1 MGGHAMKAEIIA
13 VGTELLLG
21 QIVNTNAQFLSQ
33 ELALMGIDVYFQTV
47 VGDNEGRLMEAF
59 KLASSRADLIVCTG
73 GIGPTQDDLT
83 KDVLAK
89 YLNRNIVMHEPSLAK
104 ITAFFETRGTH
115 MVESNKRQ
123 ALLLEGSDPLF
134 NETGMAVGIGL
145 SQADNHY
152 IVLPG
157 PPSEMRPMFKNYA
170 KPWLLGVMQENTP
183 LRSKMLMFGG
193 IGEST
198 LEDRLIDLIQA
209 QTDPT
214 IAPYAKEG
222 EVAIRLTTRAAT
234 EEEANLRFEK
244 VETEIRARIGEHLYA
259 EKEASLES
267 AILELLTAR
276 GATFAAAESCSGGR
290 LSDLVTALPGSS
302 AVFKGGLV
310 CYTNEVKH
318 RLLGVPMEVLE
329 GADAPG
335 AVSAETAELLAR
347 GTLQATGADYAVSIT
362 GVAGPASSEG
372 KPVGLVY
379 VGYADIHGN
388 THVQKT
394 HAYGNRDTIKLRSAK
409 SALYL
414 LWKML
419 KQTKD

>member
-1 MGGHAMKAEIIA
+1 MKAEIIA

-33 ELALMGIDVYFQTV
+33 ELALMGIGVYFQTV
-47 VGDNEGRLMEAF
+47 VGDNENRLHEALS
-59 KLASSRADLIVCTG
+59 LASSRADLIVCTG

-83 KDVLAK
+83 KDVLAAF
-89 YLNRNIVMHEPSLAK
+89 LSRQLVMHEPSLTK
-104 ITAFFETRGTH
+104 ITSFYEARGTQ

-123 ALLLEGSDPLF
+123 ALMIEGSEPLF
-134 NETGMAVGIGL
+134 NETGMAVGNGL
-145 SQADNHY
+145 SAGNNHY

-157 PPSEMRPMFKNYA
+157 PPSEMRPMFTNYA
-170 KPWLLGVMQENTP
+170 KPWLRGVMQEETP

-193 IGEST
+193 IGESM
-198 LEDRLIDLIQA
+198 LEERLIDLIGA
-209 QTDPT
+209 QSDPT

-234 EEEANLRFEK
+234 EEEANLKFAS
-244 VETEIRARIGEHLYA
+244 VEAEIRRRIGDHLYA
-259 EKEASLES
+259 DKAMSLE
-267 AILELLTAR
+267 AAVQELLIAR
-276 GATFAAAESCSGGR
+276 GETYAVAESCSGGR
-290 LSDLVTALPGSS
+290 LSDLITALPGSS
-302 AVFKGGLV
+302 AVFKGGIV
-310 CYTNEVKH
+310 CYTNDVKH

-379 VGYADIHGN
+379 VGYADVHGR

-394 HAYGNRDTIKLRSAK
+394 HAYGNRETIKLRSSK

-414 LWKML
+414 LWSML
-419 KQTKD
+419 KQA

>member
-1 MGGHAMKAEIIA
+1 MKAEIIA

-47 VGDNEGRLMEAF
+47 VGDNERRLKEALQ
-59 KLASSRADLIVCTG
+59 LASSRADLVVCTG

-83 KDVLAK
+83 KDVLAAF
-89 YLNRNIVMHEPSLAK
+89 LNRRIEMHEPSLAK
-104 ITAFFETRGTH
+104 ITSFFESRGVH

-123 ALLLEGSDPLF
+123 ALILEGSDPLI
-134 NETGMAVGIGL
+134 NETGLAVGIGL
-145 SQADNHY
+145 SQGNNHY

-157 PPSEMRPMFKNYA
+157 PPSEMRPMFNNYA
-170 KPWLLGVMQENTP
+170 KQWLRGVMQEETP
-183 LRSKMLMFGG
+183 LRSRMLMFGG
-193 IGEST
+193 IGESM
-198 LEDRLIDLIQA
+198 LEDRLLDLIQA
-209 QTDPT
+209 QSDPT
-214 IAPYAKEG
+214 IASYAKEG

-234 EEEANLRFEK
+234 EEEANLKFEK
-244 VETEIRARIGEHLYA
+244 VETEIRSRIGDHLYA
-259 EKEASLES
+259 DKAMSLE
-267 AILELLTAR
+267 AAVLELLTAR
-276 GATFAAAESCSGGR
+276 GATFAVAESCSGGR
-290 LSDLVTALPGSS
+290 LSDLITAVPGSS

-379 VGYADIHGN
+379 VGYADVQGR
-388 THVQKT
+388 THVKKV
-394 HAYGNRDTIKLRSAK
+394 HAYGNRETIKLRSAK

-414 LWKML
+414 LWSML
-419 KQTKD
+419 KQT

>member
-1 MGGHAMKAEIIA
+1 MKAEIIA

-47 VGDNEGRLMEAF
+47 VGDNERRLREALQ
-59 KLASSRADLIVCTG
+59 LASSRADLVVCTG

-83 KDVLAK
+83 KDVLAAF
-89 YLNRNIVMHEPSLAK
+89 LDRGIEMHEPSLAK
-104 ITAFFETRGTH
+104 ITSFFESRGVH

-123 ALLLEGSDPLF
+123 ALILEGSDPLI
-134 NETGMAVGIGL
+134 NETGLAVGIGL
-145 SQADNHY
+145 SQENNHY

-157 PPSEMRPMFKNYA
+157 PPSEMRPMFNNYA
-170 KPWLLGVMQENTP
+170 KQWLRGVMQEETP
-183 LRSKMLMFGG
+183 LRSKMFMFGG
-193 IGEST
+193 IGESM
-198 LEDRLIDLIQA
+198 LEDRLLDLIQA
-209 QTDPT
+209 QSDPT

-234 EEEANLRFEK
+234 EEEANLKFEK
-244 VETEIRARIGEHLYA
+244 VEAEIRNRIGDHLYA
-259 EKEASLES
+259 DKAMSLE
-267 AILELLTAR
+267 AAVLELLEAR
-276 GATFAAAESCSGGR
+276 GATFAVAESCSGGR
-290 LSDLVTALPGSS
+290 LSDLITAVPGSS

-379 VGYADIHGN
+379 VGYADVHGR
-388 THVQKT
+388 TRVQKV
-394 HAYGNRDTIKLRSAK
+394 HAYGNRETIKLRSAK

-414 LWKML
+414 LWSML
-419 KQTKD
+419 KHS